1 MMNEEKQVK
10 NLLARLREDERSASY
25 VNKNVKNILV
35 KKLKKSTYLKDRTF
49 LFLYLKL
56 KNENKKCLICK

>member
-1 MMNEEKQVK
+1 M
-10 NLLARLREDERSASY
+10 RIRSASY
-25 VNKNVKNILV
+25 VNENVKNTLV

-56 KNENKKCLICK
+56 KNANKNLDEKYTDKN